1 MTISDTS
8 PFRQM
13 LLEERERVRSA
24 IAHLHEEN
32 PGSLEEETGELVS
45 SSADNHM
52 GDTATETFDRQM
64 GVTLEENAESVLAA
78 IESALRR
85 IEDGTY
91 GTCTRCGREIA
102 RERLEALPY
111 AELCI
116 ECKRAVE
123 RG

>member
-1 MTISDTS
+1 MTITDTA
-8 PFRQM
+8 PFRRT

-24 IAHLHEEN
+24 IAHLHEES

-45 SSADNHM
+45 SSADNHL

-64 GVTLEENAESVLAA
+64 GETLEENAEAVLEA
-78 IESALRR
+78 IEGALAR

-91 GTCTRCGREIA
+91 GTCTRCGREIG
-102 RERLEALPY
+102 RERLEAIPH

-116 ECKRAVE
+116 ECKRTAE

>member
-1 MTISDTS
+1 MTISDTA
-8 PFRQM
+8 PFRQT
-13 LLEERERVRSA
+13 LIEVRERVRSS

-64 GVTLEENAESVLAA
+64 GVTLEENAETVLAA
-78 IESALRR
+78 IEAALQR
-85 IEDGTY
+85 IEEGTY
-91 GTCTRCGREIA
+91 GTCTRCGGEIGH
-102 RERLEALPY
+102 ERLEALPY

-116 ECKRAVE
+116 ECKRTAE